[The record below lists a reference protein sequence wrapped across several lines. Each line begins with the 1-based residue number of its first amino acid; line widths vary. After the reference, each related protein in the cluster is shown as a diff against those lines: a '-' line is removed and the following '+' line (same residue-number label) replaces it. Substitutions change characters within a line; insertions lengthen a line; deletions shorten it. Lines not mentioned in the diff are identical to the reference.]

1 MHHWLLPFRNAHDY
15 DAITDLAAGSEKHAF
30 CRPSDA
36 RPLVSLVTS
45 SIRDVSTHLAGDAS
59 GSGALGD
66 VCLFAHF
73 DPADIVDEW
82 VFYYLARL
90 RELSFS
96 IVFISTSPIRDADLA
111 RLRTHCCDVIV
122 RKNRGLDFASWAAGF
137 QKYEKFISG
146 RLLLANSSV
155 YGPVHDLGTALSKL
169 TSKPA
174 DFYGF
179 VESID
184 VSPHL
189 QSWFLLFEPHVA
201 RGAVLKEILSQ
212 PFAQMP
218 KDQIILEG
226 EVALSTRLTAAGLRY
241 RALYRAS
248 RAGWAERAF
257 GSNPMHLF
265 WREMIMIEGIP
276 FLKVALLRDNPL
288 GLKDCADAEEVVGTR
303 DPALWKLIV
312 SHQARI
318 ARPDPLPSPN
328 LWRRIMWSPRL
339 LYHRLMRK
347 GYRLH
352 RSGRQASEAYNFMLL
367 AALHMVRA
375 PARALRRSLF
385 PRPEEIK

>member
-1 MHHWLLPFRNAHDY
+1 MIE
-15 DAITDLAAGSEKHAF
+15 DA
-30 CRPSDA
+30 
-36 RPLVSLVTS
+36 
-45 SIRDVSTHLAGDAS
+45 STRLAGDAS
-59 GSGALGD
+59 DSGALGD

-73 DPADIVDEW
+73 DPADVVDEW

-90 RELSFS
+90 QELSFS
-96 IVFISTSPIRDADLA
+96 IVFISTSPICDADLA

-122 RKNRGLDFASWAAGF
+122 RENRGLDFASWAAAF
-137 QKYEKFISG
+137 QKHEQFISG

-184 VSPHL
+184 VSAHL

-212 PFAQMP
+212 PFTHMP

-241 RALYRAS
+241 QALYQAS
-248 RAGWAERAF
+248 RGGWAERVF
-257 GSNPMHLF
+257 GANPMHLF
-265 WREMIMIEGIP
+265 WREMITIEGIP

-288 GLKDCADAEEVVGTR
+288 GLKDCADAGEVVGTR

-318 ARPDPLPSPN
+318 AGPAPLPPN

-339 LYHRLMRK
+339 LYHHLMRK

-352 RSGRQASEAYNFMLL
+352 RSGERASEARNFLLL
-367 AALHMVRA
+367 AALHMVRV
-375 PARALRRSLF
+375 PARAVRRRLF